1 MRSRQVCLR
10 PQRLGSSNNIN
21 NNNETFKSGAFLLRA
36 AGRQTAGELS
46 LIWHLSKTYYEVLG
60 VKKDCTQKEIRD
72 AYVKLCKQLHPDV
85 KGLATSVNDHRRFT
99 ELNQAYTTLSKP
111 LDRKYYDNTLQHPE
125 LRNVQRTAWRHAYAR
140 YEEPF
145 MHRKGS
151 GSPEDEV
158 PRYEDFAHMYNE
170 QRRQHQNAK
179 LYIVM
184 GCFLLIVSGACI
196 HYAAFRTYGMEGQM
210 ERLLNFKQDK
220 KKEKDDESSEDRED

>member
-1 MRSRQVCLR
+1 MR
-10 PQRLGSSNNIN
+10 
-21 NNNETFKSGAFLLRA
+21 
-36 AGRQTAGELS
+36 
-46 LIWHLSKTYYEVLG
+46 HLSKTYYEVLG

-196 HYAAFRTYGMEGQM
+196 HYAAFRYGSSSEMKKKMLENNKRNWAAYHQSKSDFKMYGMEGQM